1 MVERKGSVRHD
12 EAPSAIGA
20 DEESADVR
28 GVSVSSGIV
37 EADAPDDATDTTKAP
52 GESAAA
58 ERLVEVALD
67 AWEQRGYAGISARA
81 IAQGAEQPVSSI
93 YYHFTDLEH
102 LLIASQHRALELARG
117 WCAHQLAAMPALL
130 TPAADAMP
138 PLMSALIQNWSVD
151 NRRLAFAWR
160 ECQLVAARNDAYVPA
175 LHGWG
180 ELWSEF
186 WEEICRR
193 GGVPELAQLSRF
205 MFDGEGFLH
214 LIQGE
219 PVLDAACLVEL
230 CRGWGDWLAGR
241 PAIEGPWRRHARLA
255 AEQAAQAEPAL
266 DGGVAERI
274 AAAAADLVTRNGPA
288 GLTHRAVAAEAGLT
302 LGAISYHFRTSA
314 DLIQVAFEMVYRR
327 AMVRPKEPAPAPI
340 RSRKDYEDFRRRTIG
355 REDSPETVLS
365 RLAMHE
371 LLVAVAR
378 DSALKGFAS
387 QLRYLRG
394 RTSRNYLAML
404 LGPEE
409 AGSRLE
415 AAMLSNISFGRGR
428 GYFGLTPAER
438 LVARA
443 RDLDQVDRLL
453 LSTRQSHLDN

>member
-1 MVERKGSVRHD
+1 MVERKILARPNQASSAEGANGKP
-12 EAPSAIGA
+12 APTRVLNQPLRVDA
-20 DEESADVR
+20 E
-28 GVSVSSGIV
+28 
-37 EADAPDDATDTTKAP
+37 DAPYDVDGRTKTP

-58 ERLVEVALD
+58 DRLVEVALG

-102 LLIASQHRALELARG
+102 LLMASQNCALELARD
-117 WCAHQLAAMPALL
+117 WCAHQLAAMPAVM

-160 ECQLVAARNDAYVPA
+160 ECQLIATRNDSYMPA
-175 LHGWG
+175 LHGWNTM
-180 ELWSEF
+180 WTEF
-186 WEEICRR
+186 WEEICGRC
-193 GGVPELAQLSRF
+193 GIPELSRLSQF

-214 LIQGE
+214 LIRGE
-219 PVLDAACLVEL
+219 AVVDAACLIEL
-230 CRGWGDWLAGR
+230 CRGWGEWLAGR
-241 PAIEGPWRRHARLA
+241 PAVEGPWRRHARLA
-255 AEQAAQAEPAL
+255 AEQAAQAMSAL

-274 AAAAADLVTRNGPA
+274 AVAAADLVTREGPA
-288 GLTHRAVAAEAGLT
+288 GLTHRAVAAESGLT

-314 DLIQVAFEMVYRR
+314 DLIQLAFEMVYRR
-327 AMVRPKEPAPAPI
+327 AMVRNDEPAPVAI
-340 RSRKDYEDFRRRTIG
+340 RSRKDYEDFRQRTIG
-355 REDSPETVLS
+355 REDSPEMLLS
-365 RLAMHE
+365 RLALHE

-378 DSALKGFAS
+378 DNTLKGFAA

-409 AGSRLE
+409 AGSPFE
-415 AAMLSNISFGRGR
+415 AALLSNISFGRSR
-428 GYFGLTPAER
+428 ACIGLTPAER
-438 LVARA
+438 LAARA

-453 LSTRQSHLDN
+453 LSTRLPHPDN